1 MNPMLWCPPVLAC
14 VVPRWRHVWLNLL
27 LATVCVG
34 LPVGAWAQ
42 TTEKAVPKTG
52 VSTEP
57 PVALQSTAEAER
69 FHLLTQELRCV
80 VCQNENLA
88 DSTAPL
94 AQDLKREIR
103 EQMAAGRSDGD
114 IKAFLVA
121 RYGDFITYRPPV
133 RAGTLLLWGGPLLFV
148 GVAGWLWRRNRSAAR
163 GPVKPVEKSL
173 GENG

>member
-1 MNPMLWCPPVLAC
+1 MWAAV
-14 VVPRWRHVWLNLL
+14 VWLAL
-27 LATVCVG
+27 VG
-34 LPVGAWAQ
+34 QVGAQ
-42 TTEKAVPKTG
+42 TA
-52 VSTEP
+52 EP
-57 PVALQSTAEAER
+57 AAPAAPLSMAEAER

-103 EQMAAGRSDGD
+103 EQMAAGRSDDD

-133 RAGTLLLWGGPLLFV
+133 RMGTLLLWGGPLLFV
-148 GVAGWLWRRNRSAAR
+148 GAAAWVWRRHRPVAA
-163 GPVKPVEKSL
+163 GPVAPVEKTL
-173 GENG
+173 EDNG

>member
-1 MNPMLWCPPVLAC
+1 MNTMPVCRSVLAC
-14 VVPRWRHVWLNLL
+14 TVPHGLRAWLTLL
-27 LATVCVG
+27 LAAVCVG
-34 LPVGAWAQ
+34 LPVGVWAAP
-42 TTEKAVPKTG
+42 TET
-52 VSTEP
+52 
-57 PVALQSTAEAER
+57 PVAQLSTAEAER

-103 EQMAAGRSDGD
+103 EQMAAGRSDDD

-148 GVAGWLWRRNRSAAR
+148 GVAGWLWARNRSVVR
-163 GPVKPVEKSL
+163 GPVAPVEKSL

>member
-1 MNPMLWCPPVLAC
+1 MANPLRSWVLAAALGG
-14 VVPRWRHVWLNLL
+14 VWPAGAGAQVPVQ
-27 LATVCVG
+27 A
-34 LPVGAWAQ
+34 PEQ
-42 TTEKAVPKTG
+42 VPM
-52 VSTEP
+52 P
-57 PVALQSTAEAER
+57 PLSAAEADR

-103 EQMAAGRSDGD
+103 EQMAAGRSNDD

-148 GVAGWLWRRNRSAAR
+148 GVAAWVWRRNRSEPA
-163 GPVKPVEKSL
+163 GPVAPVEKSL
-173 GENG
+173 GDNG

>member
-1 MNPMLWCPPVLAC
+1 MTKPWCLWMWAAV
-14 VVPRWRHVWLNLL
+14 VWLTL
-27 LATVCVG
+27 VG
-34 LPVGAWAQ
+34 QAGAQ
-42 TTEKAVPKTG
+42 TA
-52 VSTEP
+52 EP
-57 PVALQSTAEAER
+57 AAPAAPLSTAEAER

-103 EQMAAGRSDGD
+103 EQMAAGRSDAD

-148 GVAGWLWRRNRSAAR
+148 GVAAWVWRRNRTVTAE
-163 GPVKPVEKSL
+163 PVAPVEKTM
-173 GENG
+173 ENNG

>member
-1 MNPMLWCPPVLAC
+1 VWLGWVLA
-14 VVPRWRHVWLNLL
+14 
-27 LATVCVG
+27 AVCVG
-34 LPVGAWAQ
+34 LPVGVWAQ
-42 TTEKAVPKTG
+42 TAEKAVAP
-52 VSTEP
+52 TEP
-57 PVALQSTAEAER
+57 PLAQLSTAEAER

-148 GVAGWLWRRNRSAAR
+148 GVAGWLWLRNRSAAR
-163 GPVKPVEKSL
+163 GRVEPVEKSL

>member
-1 MNPMLWCPPVLAC
+1 MNPMPVCPSVLAC
-14 VVPRWRHVWLNLL
+14 AVPHWQRVWLTLL
-27 LATVCVG
+27 LAAMCVG
-34 LPVGAWAQ
+34 LPVGVRAA
-42 TTEKAVPKTG
+42 PI
-52 VSTEP
+52 EP
-57 PVALQSTAEAER
+57 PMALLSTADAER

-114 IKAFLVA
+114 IKSFLVA

-148 GVAGWLWRRNRSAAR
+148 GGAGWLWLRNRSAAR
-163 GPVKPVEKSL
+163 GRVEPVEKSL

>member
-1 MNPMLWCPPVLAC
+1 MNPMRWMLATC
-14 VVPRWRHVWLNLL
+14 CDTMPRWRCAGQRVL
-27 LATVCVG
+27 LAAVCAG
-34 LPVGAWAQ
+34 LPVGVWAQ
-42 TTEKAVPKTG
+42 A
-52 VSTEP
+52 
-57 PVALQSTAEAER
+57 PVALLSTAEAER

-103 EQMAAGRSDGD
+103 EQMAAGRSDAD

-133 RAGTLLLWGGPLLFV
+133 RVGTLLLWGGPLLFV
-148 GVAGWLWRRNRSAAR
+148 AVAAGVWRRNRSVPA
-163 GPVKPVEKSL
+163 GPVVPVEKSM
-173 GENG
+173 EDNA

>member
-1 MNPMLWCPPVLAC
+1 MPPLSA
-14 VVPRWRHVWLNLL
+14 
-27 LATVCVG
+27 
-34 LPVGAWAQ
+34 
-42 TTEKAVPKTG
+42 
-52 VSTEP
+52 
-57 PVALQSTAEAER
+57 AEVDR

-103 EQMAAGRSDGD
+103 EQMAAGRSNDD

-148 GVAGWLWRRNRSAAR
+148 GVAAWVWRRNRSEPA
-163 GPVKPVEKSL
+163 GPVAPVEKSL
-173 GENG
+173 GDNG